1 MCVGRYAAKVM
12 RNERSEKE
20 QNRSEMPT
28 QMHELSMAAATFTAP
43 VSVNSNTA
51 WKSAKL
57 AEGMNEP
64 ALGLQRYCT
73 GAGLTPL
80 SSEWWHFNDLE
91 TRSRVQNRPGTGG
104 FEIKVCLSTA
114 P

>member
-1 MCVGRYAAKVM
+1 
-12 RNERSEKE
+12 
-20 QNRSEMPT
+20 
-28 QMHELSMAAATFTAP
+28 
-43 VSVNSNTA
+43 
-51 WKSAKL
+51 
-57 AEGMNEP
+57 MNEP

-91 TRSRVQNRPGTGG
+91 TRSQVLDRAGTGG
-104 FEIKVCLSTA
+104 FEIKACLSTA